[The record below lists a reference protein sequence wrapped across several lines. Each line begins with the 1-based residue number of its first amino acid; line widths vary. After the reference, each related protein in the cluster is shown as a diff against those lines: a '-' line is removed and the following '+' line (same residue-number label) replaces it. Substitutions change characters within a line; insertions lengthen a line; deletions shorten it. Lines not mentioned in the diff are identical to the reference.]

1 MLAWV
6 GAGSMQSALLRATRG
21 SQEMCGGATT
31 SQRRVR
37 RLGPAPWHRGARSHR
52 QRRGQRGRLVL
63 AEAAPTHLCTHA
75 NAFVAKS
82 PIKASDDTW
91 KGLPVNRLRTVRIG
105 VGAAQGGRGER
116 PSRAE
121 GVRARA
127 RRACVRVRARAQSV
141 HDMRAAR
148 LRSLVRRPFADLRRS
163 AASLNGVRGRKIGM
177 RLCWLCNAKL
187 AQDRFAGRPQPAPTV
202 PHEVLSSSPS
212 GLWGERSLL
221 YVRL

>member
-1 MLAWV
+1 MKKRWTISTASVPAPKRRQVLVWV
-6 GAGSMQSALLRATRG
+6 GAGSMQSALLHATRG

-37 RLGPAPWHRGARSHR
+37 RLGPAPWHRGAQRHR

-105 VGAAQGGRGER
+105 VGPAQGGRGER

-141 HDMRAAR
+141 HGMQAAR
-148 LRSLVRRPFADLRRS
+148 LCSLVRRPFADLP
-163 AASLNGVRGRKIGM
+163 V
-177 RLCWLCNAKL
+177 
-187 AQDRFAGRPQPAPTV
+187 
-202 PHEVLSSSPS
+202 
-212 GLWGERSLL
+212 
-221 YVRL
+221 

>member
-1 MLAWV
+1 
-6 GAGSMQSALLRATRG
+6 MQSALLRATRG

-37 RLGPAPWHRGARSHR
+37 RLGPAPWHRGARSHS

-177 RLCWLCNAKL
+177 RRTRCAKRSSRKIAL
-187 AQDRFAGRPQPAPTV
+187 PGGRSQLP
-202 PHEVLSSSPS
+202 LSHMKSSPALLQ
-212 GLWGERSLL
+212 GCGESA
-221 YVRL
+221 VSSMCVCKKKRL

>member
-1 MLAWV
+1 MKKRWTISTASVPAPKRRQVLAWV

-37 RLGPAPWHRGARSHR
+37 RLGPAPRHRGAQRHS

-163 AASLNGVRGRKIGM
+163 AASLNGVRGRKIGSAAHSNF
-177 RLCWLCNAKL
+177 LLT
-187 AQDRFAGRPQPAPTV
+187 RFTA
-202 PHEVLSSSPS
+202 SSF
-212 GLWGERSLL
+212 
-221 YVRL
+221 YKHT